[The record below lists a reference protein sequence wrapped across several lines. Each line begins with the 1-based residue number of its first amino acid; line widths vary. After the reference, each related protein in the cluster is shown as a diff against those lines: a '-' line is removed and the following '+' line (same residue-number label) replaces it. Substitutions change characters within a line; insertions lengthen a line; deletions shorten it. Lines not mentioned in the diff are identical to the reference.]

1 MSRGHDSGQPRKRQE
16 PLYDPETPAPSH
28 AEYARTLVAGQRAGT
43 LCTVATE
50 PAGYP
55 YGSLVSYAVSDGA
68 PVFFVSTLATHT
80 KNLQADGKASL
91 MVSEAL
97 SGGNPLA
104 LGRVTLVGDCAEL
117 SGDDRA
123 RARAA
128 FLEAHPESSFYI
140 DFKDFGFWRLNVTSL
155 RYIGG
160 FGRMS
165 WVEPDAWGAAGPDP
179 IAPHSAGIISH
190 MNEDHAD
197 AMEAYCLAFSRAEQV
212 SEVSMTGIDRYGF
225 ELSAMTPNGRRPI
238 RVGFDE
244 PITSPSEAR
253 AALVALVRRAR
264 ETLNARNDS

>member
-28 AEYARTLVAGQRAGT
+28 AEYARTLLAGQRAGT
-43 LCTVATE
+43 LCTVAAE

-55 YGSLVSYAVSDGA
+55 YGSLVSYAVCDGA

-80 KNLQADGKASL
+80 KNLQADGRASL
-91 MVSEAL
+91 LVSEAL
-97 SGGNPLA
+97 SGGNPLS

-117 SGDDRA
+117 EGDDRA

-128 FLEAHPESSFYI
+128 FLETHPESSFYI
-140 DFKDFGFWRLNVTSL
+140 DFKDFGFWRLAVSSL

-165 WVEPDAWGAAGPDP
+165 WVEPGAWTAATPDP
-179 IAPHSAGIISH
+179 IAPHTAGIISH
-190 MNEDHAD
+190 MNEDHAE
-197 AMEAYCLAFSRAEQV
+197 AMAAYCLAFSRAESV
-212 SEVSMTGIDRYGF
+212 SEVTMTGIDRYGF

-238 RVGFDE
+238 RVGFDA
-244 PITSPSEAR
+244 PIADSGEAR
-253 AALVALVRRAR
+253 AALVALVKRAR
-264 ETLNARNDS
+264 EILNNR